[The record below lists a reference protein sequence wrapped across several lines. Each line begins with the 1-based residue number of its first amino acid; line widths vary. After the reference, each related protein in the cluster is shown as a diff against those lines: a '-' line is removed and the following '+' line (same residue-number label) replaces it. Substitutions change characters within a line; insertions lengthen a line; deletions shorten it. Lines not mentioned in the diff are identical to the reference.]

1 MGDPSTVHITIGK
14 SPEGYSWKRRIW
26 DVALASKS
34 LRRYEPRVLKYVK
47 ELIQSLERERA
58 KGGGVVDIGMYF
70 SFFTFDAMGDLA

>member
-1 MGDPSTVHITIGK
+1 VETKDS
-14 SPEGYSWKRRIW
+14 RIW

-34 LRRYEPRVLKYVK
+34 LRDLKYVK

-70 SFFTFDAMGDLA
+70 SFFTF